1 MSKNQR
7 TNNRINPLSS
17 FVKSFITGILISI
30 GGIVNMSCDNKYI
43 GAFLFGT
50 GLFTVL
56 TFGFGLFTGKVGYVV
71 ENHPS
76 YLTYLLIVWIGNLSG
91 TFISGYAISLTRIG
105 EKLREK
111 AIDITA
117 IKQNDSLLS
126 LFVLA
131 IFCGMLMFIA
141 ADGYK
146 NIANPV
152 GQMLVVFLPVM
163 AFIISGF
170 EHSIADMF
178 YISAAQKWD
187 VDTFLRI
194 LVISAGNAVG
204 GISIPL
210 LRKMIKKT

>member
-50 GLFTVL
+50 GLFTIL
-56 TFGFGLFTGKVGYVV
+56 TFGFDLFTGKVGYVV

-76 YLTYLLIVWIGNLSG
+76 YLTYLLIVWLGNLSG
-91 TFISGYAISLTRIG
+91 TIISGYVISLTRIG
-105 EKLREK
+105 EKMREK

-117 IKQNDSLLS
+117 VKQDDSLLS

-131 IFCGMLMFIA
+131 FFCGMLMFIA

-146 NIANPV
+146 SITNPV

-163 AFIISGF
+163 TFILSGF

-178 YISAAQKWD
+178 YISAAQGWD
-187 VDTFLRI
+187 ANTFLRI
-194 LVISAGNAVG
+194 LVISAGNAAG

-210 LRKMIKKT
+210 LRKMIKKS

>member
-56 TFGFGLFTGKVGYVV
+56 TFGFDLFTGKVGYVV

-76 YLTYLLIVWIGNLSG
+76 YLTYLLIVWLGNLSG
-91 TFISGYAISLTRIG
+91 TIISGYVISLTRIG
-105 EKLREK
+105 EKMREK

-117 IKQNDSLLS
+117 VKQDDSLLS

-131 IFCGMLMFIA
+131 FFCGMLMFIA

-146 NIANPV
+146 SITNPV

-163 AFIISGF
+163 TFILSGF

-178 YISAAQKWD
+178 YISAAQGWD
-187 VDTFLRI
+187 ADTFLRI
-194 LVISAGNAVG
+194 LVISAGNATG

-210 LRKMIKKT
+210 LRKTIKKS

>member
-1 MSKNQR
+1 MKGRDKLVLN
-7 TNNRINPLSS
+7 TLSS

-50 GLFTVL
+50 GLFTIL
-56 TFGFGLFTGKVGYVV
+56 TFGFDLFTGKVGYVV

-76 YLTYLLIVWIGNLSG
+76 YLAYLLIVWIGNLSG
-91 TFISGYAISLTRIG
+91 TVISGYAISLTRIG

-117 IKQNDSLLS
+117 IKQDDSFLS

-163 AFIISGF
+163 VFIISGF

-178 YISAAQKWD
+178 YISAAQGWD
-187 VDTFLRI
+187 ADTFLRI

-210 LRKMIKKT
+210 LRKLIKTQGK